1 MESIRFTLEEKMA
14 FKKAFAPA
22 GATDDQWNQHLNGTQ
37 FFDRVALQIYGDDAF
52 ILETIAEGLTL
63 EVLATR

>member
-22 GATDDQWNQHLNGTQ
+22 GATDDQWNLFINECSRRACR
-37 FFDRVALQIYGDDAF
+37 DR
-52 ILETIAEGLTL
+52 
-63 EVLATR
+63 